1 MADIVWPDGCA
12 ISKPLIRE
20 WSPAGRASAA
30 DGVLCRRLPGRDGS
44 DGGVQGD
51 LVSEG
56 FEFGDEAA
64 GFAFGVQAAVEVVGA
79 EFLVGGA
86 GGQDVPDDDE
96 DGVGDDDDGLVLRG
110 DVAVAAGTSL

>member
-1 MADIVWPDGCA
+1 
-12 ISKPLIRE
+12 
-20 WSPAGRASAA
+20 
-30 DGVLCRRLPGRDGS
+30 
-44 DGGVQGD
+44 
-51 LVSEG
+51 VSEG

-96 DGVGDDDDGLVLRG
+96 DGVATVMMALFFPQVLR
-110 DVAVAAGTSL
+110 